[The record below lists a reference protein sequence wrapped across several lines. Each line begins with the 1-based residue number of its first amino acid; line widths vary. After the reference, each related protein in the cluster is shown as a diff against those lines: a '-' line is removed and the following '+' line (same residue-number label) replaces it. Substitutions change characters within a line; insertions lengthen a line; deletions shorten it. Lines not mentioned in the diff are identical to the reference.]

1 MKYFLF
7 LYSNP
12 TPPHLYIYRM
22 KMRRHR
28 VFLLCTVG
36 LCVISFLHYYKALHY
51 VSLLRELT
59 APYPN
64 IKSFI
69 MVTGFFWKEKTTP
82 LSSASPEEG
91 PPPGLRPS
99 ETRHQ
104 AQEGTGGM
112 GARVE
117 LVADEPRAPQ
127 PWVRPEDPQ
136 HKDPDP
142 KVKKTFAFVYYC
154 NVQKA

>member
-1 MKYFLF
+1 
-7 LYSNP
+7 
-12 TPPHLYIYRM
+12 
-22 KMRRHR
+22 MRRHR

-69 MVTGFFWKEKTTP
+69 MVTGFFWKERATP

-91 PPPGLRPS
+91 PLPVLRPS
-99 ETRHQ
+99 ETRPRV
-104 AQEGTGGM
+104 QEGTGGM
-112 GARVE
+112 RAGVE
-117 LVADEPRAPQ
+117 LNMAGEPRAPQ
-127 PWVRPEDPQ
+127 PWVRPEEPQ

-142 KVKKTFAFVYYC
+142 EVKKIVAFVYYC
-154 NVQKA
+154 NVQRL

>member
-1 MKYFLF
+1 
-7 LYSNP
+7 
-12 TPPHLYIYRM
+12 
-22 KMRRHR
+22 MRRHR

-69 MVTGFFWKEKTTP
+69 MVTGFFWKEKATP

-91 PPPGLRPS
+91 PPPALRPS
-99 ETRHQ
+99 ETRHRG
-104 AQEGTGGM
+104 QEGTGGM
-112 GARVE
+112 GAEME
-117 LVADEPRAPQ
+117 LNMAEEPRAPQ
-127 PWVRPEDPQ
+127 PWVRPEEPH

-142 KVKKTFAFVYYC
+142 EVKKNC
-154 NVQKA
+154 CCCILL

>member
-1 MKYFLF
+1 
-7 LYSNP
+7 
-12 TPPHLYIYRM
+12 
-22 KMRRHR
+22 MRRHR

-69 MVTGFFWKEKTTP
+69 MVTGFFWKERATP
-82 LSSASPEEG
+82 LSSASPEEA
-91 PPPGLRPS
+91 PPPVLRPS
-99 ETRHQ
+99 ETRHRP
-104 AQEGTGGM
+104 QEGTRGI
-112 GARVE
+112 GAGVE
-117 LVADEPRAPQ
+117 LNIAGEPRAPQ
-127 PWVRPEDPQ
+127 PWVRPEEPQ
-136 HKDPDP
+136 HKDPAP
-142 KVKKTFAFVYYC
+142 KVKKTVILYYC

>member
-1 MKYFLF
+1 
-7 LYSNP
+7 
-12 TPPHLYIYRM
+12 
-22 KMRRHR
+22 MRRHR

-82 LSSASPEEG
+82 LSSVSPEEA
-91 PPPGLRPS
+91 PPPVIRPS
-99 ETRHQ
+99 ETRHR
-104 AQEGTGGM
+104 AQEGTEGIGL
-112 GARVE
+112 GLE
-117 LVADEPRAPQ
+117 LNMAEEPKAPQ
-127 PWVRPEDPQ
+127 PWVRPEEPQ
-136 HKDPDP
+136 HKDPNP
-142 KVKKTFAFVYYC
+142 EVKKTCCLYSTVISKRFIIYELYG
-154 NVQKA
+154 